1 MILPLT
7 ISLKY
12 SNLTQFQERKYS
24 QILNFNP
31 LTQQKSKHNG
41 TKEQLIIK
49 RHYFHFSFLSS
60 THKALYE
67 PSFPFFFLKKIVLSL
82 RLTNLL
88 QHEISKQY
96 YHDPLR
102 RPAAASNSTH
112 LPSVHQYLRCN
123 LTLCLFVVCFCFALS
138 QIKHDSSSRLANK
151 QLLKFHQKYNVILQ

>member
-1 MILPLT
+1 MIIPLI
-7 ISLKY
+7 ISVKY
-12 SNLTQFQERKYS
+12 SNPTKFQERKYS

-31 LTQQKSKHNG
+31 VSLTQQKSKNNG
-41 TKEQLIIK
+41 TKEQLIIN

-102 RPAAASNSTH
+102 RPAAACNSTH

-123 LTLCLFVVCFCFALS
+123 LTLYLLFVFVLQYHRLNTIPLLDQ
-138 QIKHDSSSRLANK
+138 QINN
-151 QLLKFHQKYNVILQ
+151 F